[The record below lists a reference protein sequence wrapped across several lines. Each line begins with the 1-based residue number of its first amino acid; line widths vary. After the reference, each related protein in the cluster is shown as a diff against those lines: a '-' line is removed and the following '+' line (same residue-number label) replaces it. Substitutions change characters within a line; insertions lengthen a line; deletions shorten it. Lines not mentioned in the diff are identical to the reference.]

1 MRGIDVLNNPNLNKG
16 TAFSPKERE
25 DLGLVGLLPDGIE
38 TLDRQVERVLGHLA
52 QKPTDLERY
61 IYLIGLV
68 MCLLNNSDIFI
79 FAKGRFPSS
88 LDLGQNLLSFSPPHV
103 TLGIEVM
110 LGEVLHDS
118 VHQLAHAAEAAGQ
131 DRLLAQVSE
140 EAFDQIHPG

>member
-1 MRGIDVLNNPNLNKG
+1 MEY
-16 TAFSPKERE
+16 T
-25 DLGLVGLLPDGIE
+25 DGS
-38 TLDRQVERVLGHLA
+38 
-52 QKPTDLERY
+52 
-61 IYLIGLV
+61 LV

-131 DRLLAQVSE
+131 DRLLAQLQRFIKLRFKKAQEQVLN
-140 EAFDQIHPG
+140 G

>member
-1 MRGIDVLNNPNLNKG
+1 MTSTVRRLITSRR
-16 TAFSPKERE
+16 TASRRRLLLRSGGSLALRLGGRE
-25 DLGLVGLLPDGIE
+25 KSIRSDM
-38 TLDRQVERVLGHLA
+38 
-52 QKPTDLERY
+52 
-61 IYLIGLV
+61 LV

-103 TLGIEVM
+103 TLGIVVM

-118 VHQLAHAAEAAGQ
+118 AHQLAHAAEAAGQ